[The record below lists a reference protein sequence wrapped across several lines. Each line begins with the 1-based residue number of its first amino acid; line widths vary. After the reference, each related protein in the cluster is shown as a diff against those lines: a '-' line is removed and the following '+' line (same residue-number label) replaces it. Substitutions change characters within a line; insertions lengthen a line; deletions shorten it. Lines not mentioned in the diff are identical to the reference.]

1 MKLKDSASNVH
12 NCVKNGTTNERGEKI
27 SVTLSPN
34 PIQSV
39 PLMKQCIRRI
49 DCLRSACDK
58 NCTRQHCISSTRLEN
73 FRYFSED
80 GKIFLYLFFF
90 FYSQNIRFE
99 NSISVSISNRSS
111 TNLLIEIKFFS
122 CNVIKKKIERIVLKT
137 RENIISIGYQV
148 VQYRADA

>member
-27 SVTLSPN
+27 SVTLPPN

-80 GKIFLYLFFF
+80 GKIFLYLL
-90 FYSQNIRFE
+90 R
-99 NSISVSISNRSS
+99 
-111 TNLLIEIKFFS
+111 IKITLEYRCRWIILS
-122 CNVIKKKIERIVLKT
+122 KRKKKNFFPMQISTVHPSTLRI
-137 RENIISIGYQV
+137 YQCRITV
-148 VQYRADA
+148 